1 MFQNFRS
8 AEPVHGS
15 EKGLSIREN
24 LGREREK
31 KVHKLGFSEKPATEY
46 ELSST

>member
-24 LGREREK
+24 LGRERERK
-31 KVHKLGFSEKPATEY
+31 SAQIGFQRKTGY
-46 ELSST
+46 